1 MKGDTYLAHEV
12 NVVSNLCF
20 GCYPFSWL
28 LRSISIDDHVQLPLF
43 AQSGPSAQLAR
54 PLSANSGTH

>member
-1 MKGDTYLAHEV
+1 MKGDTYPANEV

-28 LRSISIDDHVQLPLF
+28 LRPMSIDDHVQLPLF
-43 AQSGPSAQLAR
+43 AQSGPSVPTCVL
-54 PLSANSGTH
+54 P